1 MLLRGGEAMILSSFL
16 AQFVSGGKLKIF
28 NQFLSILDLLLILDL
43 RFLITFRRRPYDYS
57 IVI

>member
-1 MLLRGGEAMILSSFL
+1 MILSSFL
-16 AQFVSGGKLKIF
+16 AQFFSGGKLNIF
-28 NQFLSILDLLLILDL
+28 NQFLWILDLLLILDL